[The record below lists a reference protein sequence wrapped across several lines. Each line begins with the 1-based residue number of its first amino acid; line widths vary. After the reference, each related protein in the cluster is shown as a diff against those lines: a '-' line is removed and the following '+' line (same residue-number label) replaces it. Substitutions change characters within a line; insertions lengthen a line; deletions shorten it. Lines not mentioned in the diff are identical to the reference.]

1 MKLNIVKEQIVE
13 GLQKAASILPTRT
26 GAAYLRS
33 VWIKAEG
40 DMVSI
45 MATDANIEF
54 AGTYPAQVAEPG
66 LVGVQGRAFVDLV
79 RQLPSGNIQMTLDEA
94 SGNLLLEQGR
104 RKYKLPVND
113 QEWFWNLNFSEFP
126 AENAVVWS
134 GDFLQD
140 LLDRVTF
147 CISDDDSMDAIA
159 CLFMKPVPGAEGN
172 PGRIEVC
179 GLNGHQF
186 ALVGFTHD
194 DLAARLPQEGM
205 LLQKKYLQ
213 ELKKWLGS
221 DEIELNITDKRVYL
235 RTLDAKEML
244 SLPRATHQY
253 PDYMVFM
260 DKLKADSSLLQID
273 RKESVEA
280 LGRISIFNTDS
291 DRCTYMDLSA
301 AEAVLSAQ
309 GQGVGSANE
318 SLEVAYNGD
327 IPRIAFPTRNL
338 MEIMGHFASPRLD
351 MVLTGAEG
359 PCGISGKDDPDYT
372 VIIMPMKITD
382 ATYYSEEDV

>member
-33 VWIKAEG
+33 VWLKAEG

-54 AGTYPAQVAEPG
+54 AGSYPAQVSEPG
-66 LVGVQGRAFVDLV
+66 LVGVQGRAFVDLI
-79 RQLPSGNIQMTLDEA
+79 RQLPSGNIQMTLDAA

-113 QEWFWNLNFSEFP
+113 SVWFQNFSEFP
-126 AENAVVWS
+126 TEGAVVWS

-140 LLDRVTF
+140 ILDRVTF

-159 CLFMKPVPGAEGN
+159 CLFMKSVPGPDGN

-194 DLAARLPQEGM
+194 DLAARLPQEGV

-221 DEIELNITDKRVYL
+221 DEIELNITEKRVHL
-235 RTLDAKEML
+235 RTLDGKETL

-260 DKLKADSSLLQID
+260 DKLQGESSLLQLD
-273 RKESVEA
+273 RKEGVEA
-280 LGRISIFNTDS
+280 LGRINIFNTDS
-291 DRCTYMDLSA
+291 DRCTYMDLSDG
-301 AEAVLSAQ
+301 EAVLTAQ
-309 GQGVGSANE
+309 GQDVGSANE
-318 SLEVAYNGD
+318 SLEVTYKGD

-338 MEIMGHFASPRLD
+338 MEIMGHFASPKLD

-372 VIIMPMKITD
+372 VIIMPMKIADT
-382 ATYYSEEDV
+382 TYYSEEDV